1 MNYNLTMYLSDEEEK
16 VLREAQLPENLLN
29 HWKTIADCF
38 RRAQEEEMNTIEKAC
53 DLHEDWKTIA
63 ILYKQMYDLLAKR
76 YNNPNL
82 KNNNY

>member
-1 MNYNLTMYLSDEEEK
+1 MYLSDEEEK

-38 RRAQEEEMNTIEKAC
+38 RRAQEEEMNTIEKAAINC
-53 DLHEDWKTIA
+53 DDWKTIA
-63 ILYKQMYDLLAKR
+63 ILYKQMYNLLAIR
-76 YNNPNL
+76 NPNL

>member
-1 MNYNLTMYLSDEEEK
+1 MLDIPTTPSYDPVSQQAKEALFAVVGYLKPEEIK
-16 VLREAQLPENLLN
+16 L
-29 HWKTIADCF
+29 
-38 RRAQEEEMNTIEKAC
+38 IEKAC

>member
-1 MNYNLTMYLSDEEEK
+1 MQLSEKEEK
-16 VLREAQLPENLLN
+16 ALEEAQLPENLVK
-29 HWKTIADCF
+29 HWKAIAHNF
-38 RRAQEEEMNTIEKAC
+38 RQAQEDEMNAIEKAC

>member
-1 MNYNLTMYLSDEEEK
+1 MQSSEK
-16 VLREAQLPENLLN
+16 
-29 HWKTIADCF
+29 
-38 RRAQEEEMNTIEKAC
+38 
-53 DLHEDWKTIA
+53 EDWKTIA